1 MPSPSARELAF
12 DLLADG
18 PGDEFVARRLDAAL
32 HDSKLSPADRRFA
45 TELVYGIVRRQAT
58 LDALLRPLVKRPPK
72 QVEPELWRLL
82 RLGMYQLA
90 FLPGVPARA
99 AVHETVELAK
109 RRGPSWG
116 GFVNGVLR
124 AATRNITDERTT
136 EPGPRAIPLVNGEYR
151 LLNEPAFA
159 DPATEPALYFADAFS
174 FPRWLVQRWTPR
186 FALEELI
193 RLGFWFNGVPG
204 TSLRVNSLK
213 IGRDEYLPRLAA
225 AGLSAIAGSLP
236 NAVHL
241 EGTVRV
247 ADLPGF
253 GEGLC
258 TVQDE
263 SAMQAALLLDPQP
276 GEHIL
281 DLCAAPGGKTTHLA
295 ELMQNRGHV
304 AAVDVSSDRLQLVD
318 QAVRRL
324 GLDCIA
330 TELCR
335 NDLRNAPAGP
345 FDAVL
350 ADVPCSNTGVLG
362 KRAEARWRIQPR
374 DLTEL
379 PAIQARIVEVGL
391 SRLRPGGRFVYSTC
405 SIEPEENRLLID
417 RILTSHPDL
426 RLEREIA
433 HRPGQPADGGYQ
445 ALLRVV
451 RN

>member
-12 DLLADG
+12 DLLAEA

-32 HDSKLSPADRRFA
+32 QDSKLSAADRRFA

-58 LDALLRPLVKRPPK
+58 IDALLRPLVKRPPK

-124 AATRNITDERTT
+124 AAGRNISDERTA
-136 EPGPRAIPLVNGEYR
+136 EPGPSAVPLSKGEYR
-151 LLNEPAFA
+151 LLSTPAFA
-159 DPATEPALYFADAFS
+159 DPKTDSAGYFADAFS

-186 FALEELI
+186 FSLDELF

-204 TSLRVNSLK
+204 TSLRVNPLK
-213 IGRDEYLPRLAA
+213 IRRDEYLPQLAA
-225 AGLSAIAGSLP
+225 AGQLATAGSIP

-263 SAMQAALLLDPQP
+263 SAMQAALLLEPQP
-276 GEHIL
+276 GERIL

-295 ELMQNRGHV
+295 ELMQNQGQV
-304 AAVDVSSDRLQLVD
+304 VAVDVAPERLRLVD
-318 QAVRRL
+318 QAARRL
-324 GLDCIA
+324 GLNCI
-330 TELCR
+330 TTQLCA

-362 KRAEARWRIQPR
+362 KRAEARWRIQPH
-374 DLTEL
+374 DLVEL
-379 PAIQARIVEVGL
+379 PAIQARIAEVAL
-391 SRLRPGGRFVYSTC
+391 SQLRPGGRFVYSTC
-405 SIEPEENRLLID
+405 SIEPEENRQLID
-417 RILTSHPDL
+417 RLLAAHSGLT
-426 RLEREIA
+426 LEREIV
-433 HRPGQPADGGYQ
+433 HVPGMPADGGYQ
-445 ALLRVV
+445 ALLRKAE
-451 RN
+451 